1 MFFLLFV
8 FFLVASAFLANKL
21 LVVFLSPDV
30 FVALRMGISGI
41 LLLFFYAREKKIWVE
56 AKEHFFMLFIIAIFT
71 TFFPSLLR
79 AYALQF
85 ISASRASFWGAL
97 EPFISVFYL
106 RVLYSQRVTSNQI
119 IGIILGSF
127 ASLFFVFYQGGN
139 SLFVNSLFCLA
150 DFAQISSLAIS
161 RFGWIKGQELMKK
174 EIFKPQQ
181 LNGFCFTISA
191 TISFVIAS
199 IRGFPFTLLSELFFQ
214 KKFILPFVYTIIVGN
229 MLAYSLYAYALKHT
243 VITYVS
249 IVGLSVPLFVHFLS
263 FFLFGE
269 PLSISFFVS
278 LLLLGLALAI
288 FQKK

>member
-1 MFFLLFV
+1 MIFLLFV
-8 FFLVASAFLANKL
+8 FFLIASAFLANKL
-21 LVVFLSPDV
+21 LIAFLSPDV

-41 LLLFFYAREKKIWVE
+41 LLLLFYARKKKNWID
-56 AKEHFFMLFIIAIFT
+56 AKKYFFTLCTIAIFT

-97 EPFISVFYL
+97 EPFISAFYL
-106 RVLYSQRVTSNQI
+106 KILYEQKVTFNQI
-119 IGIILGSF
+119 IGIVLGSV
-127 ASLFFVFYQGGN
+127 ASLFFIFSQSNG
-139 SLFVNSLFCLA
+139 SLFAQSLFCLA
-150 DFAQISSLAIS
+150 DVAQISALAIS

-174 EIFKPQQ
+174 EVFLPQQ

-191 TISFVIAS
+191 CISLCIVLL
-199 IRGFPFTLLSELFFQ
+199 RGFSFSSLACLFYEKQFIYPFM
-214 KKFILPFVYTIIVGN
+214 YTVFVGN

-243 VITYVS
+243 LITYVS
-249 IVGLSVPLFVHFLS
+249 IVGLSVPLFVHILS

-269 PLSISFFVS
+269 AISYSFFVS
-278 LLLLGLALAI
+278 LLLLGFALSI